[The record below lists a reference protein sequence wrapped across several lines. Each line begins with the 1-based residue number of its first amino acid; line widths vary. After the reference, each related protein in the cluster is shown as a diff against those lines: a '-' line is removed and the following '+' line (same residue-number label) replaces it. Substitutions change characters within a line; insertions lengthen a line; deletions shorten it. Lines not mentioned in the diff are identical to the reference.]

1 MMEMIYPQRGLRVFI
16 PKDLGGVVRGV
27 VFEMAHREPST
38 LVYWHIDDQFLG
50 TTRYHHQ
57 LEVNVT
63 PGRHTLYLV
72 DAKGNM
78 LRQSFVVVD
87 GEKDYK

>member
-1 MMEMIYPQRGLRVFI
+1 M
-16 PKDLGGVVRGV
+16 
-27 VFEMAHREPST
+27 
-38 LVYWHIDDQFLG
+38 VYWHIDDQFLG

-57 LEVNVT
+57 LEVNVA

-72 DAKGNM
+72 DAKGNS

>member
-1 MMEMIYPQRGLRVFI
+1 M
-16 PKDLGGVVRGV
+16 RGV

-63 PGRHTLYLV
+63 PGRHTFTSWMRREICYGRVLLSWTG
-72 DAKGNM
+72 KRIINELM
-78 LRQSFVVVD
+78 FV
-87 GEKDYK
+87 GL

>member
-1 MMEMIYPQRGLRVFI
+1 M
-16 PKDLGGVVRGV
+16 VRGV
-27 VFEMAHREPST
+27 VFEMAHRGLP
-38 LVYWHIDDQFLG
+38 LVYWHIDDPFLG

-57 LEVNVT
+57 LEVNVA

-72 DAKGNM
+72 DAKGNS